1 MTLEKARELL
11 RVQVSF
17 AGAYNRNGTRNILD
31 AVERE
36 HGAEAADGLL
46 AEFRL
51 DELFGLRPRS
61 GRAPRPHQG

>member
-1 MTLEKARELL
+1 MTLDKARELL

-17 AGAYNRNGTRNILD
+17 AGPYNRNGTRNILD

-36 HGAEAADGLL
+36 HGAQAADDLL

-51 DELFGLRPRS
+51 DELFGLRRRAGPAPS
-61 GRAPRPHQG
+61 AAGR

>member
-1 MTLEKARELL
+1 MTLDKARELL

-17 AGAYNRNGTRNILD
+17 GGAYNRNGARNILD

-36 HGAEAADGLL
+36 HGAQAADSLL

-51 DELFGLRPRS
+51 DELFGLKPFHSRQQSR
-61 GRAPRPHQG
+61 

>member
-1 MTLEKARELL
+1 MTLDKARQLL

-36 HGAEAADGLL
+36 HGAEAADRLL

-51 DELFGLRPRS
+51 DELFGLAPRAGRPPSRPR
-61 GRAPRPHQG
+61 G